1 MATDAVVSKYR
12 SVPPRSFAFAVI
24 LTDLFFLL
32 YFSLLLLLVS
42 NCYPSSFF
50 VVVLLP
56 LCVCVL
62 QSSSSVPSSPP
73 LHTPSLQ
80 LASGEKIRSLTK
92 FVAEL
97 EQVYCQS
104 PEIRGDHFKP
114 GTCIIRLSPFVRLM
128 CLTVCHSQQSDVQRT
143 GAVKSRKKIRW
154 FSSIL
159 IRLHHYLILLT
170 STFESHGLRSR
181 RAHLHVVGKLWF
193 MFFT

>member
-1 MATDAVVSKYR
+1 MSLLVLLPS
-12 SVPPRSFAFAVI
+12 
-24 LTDLFFLL
+24 LLFLL
-32 YFSLLLLLVS
+32 ICSSSCISPCCCCSCRIVIHRLFLLLFCCLCVCVFYSLLLL
-42 NCYPSSFF
+42 F
-50 VVVLLP
+50 LLLLLFILL
-56 LCVCVL
+56 LCSWL
-62 QSSSSVPSSPP
+62 Q
-73 LHTPSLQ
+73 
-80 LASGEKIRSLTK
+80 GKKIRSLTK